1 MIVTLAIGMIEMK
14 FVTNATSG
22 KLPTVT
28 PSQMRRIKRMIDVET
43 LMNDKK
49 LLLEE
54 NQMLKD
60 QIKERQEKITE
71 LLECIQLM
79 ERMQYNDHDR

>member
-1 MIVTLAIGMIEMK
+1 MIVTLANGMIGMK
-14 FVTNATSG
+14 FVTNAASG